1 MLDLSTLRAAET
13 MTLDIRHPT
22 TGDLTGWVWTIA
34 GPGHPATVAYQEKM
48 QRRRLNEEKLKEQAR
63 INGRKWKGD
72 DRDPD
77 EVRRDNVEA
86 VAVRVVD
93 FTKVRLDGRDIAYS
107 PDEVMTLLL
116 DPSFG
121 WLFGQVIEFL
131 MDDAAFFSRSAASSA
146 TMLSTPSG

>member
-13 MTLDIRHPT
+13 MALDIRHPT
-22 TGDLTGWVWTIA
+22 TGDLTGWIWIIA
-34 GPGHPATVAYQEKM
+34 GPGHPSTVAYQEKM

-77 EVRRDNVEA
+77 EVHRDNVEA

-93 FTKVRLDGRDIAYS
+93 F
-107 PDEVMTLLL
+107 
-116 DPSFG
+116 
-121 WLFGQVIEFL
+121 
-131 MDDAAFFSRSAASSA
+131 
-146 TMLSTPSG
+146 